1 MEMFNERLREF
12 RISLGIDTKQEMADK
27 LGMSV
32 DLYTKL
38 ENGVR
43 TPSKQALK
51 KIIDFSGI
59 PEVYWLYGITEQND
73 EYINK
78 RDILSS
84 TRECLESLIK
94 IGLIK
99 DVELT
104 EEVKTVLLAALKADI
119 QHLLDKEKS
128 NR

>member
-1 MEMFNERLREF
+1 MFNERLREF

>member
-1 MEMFNERLREF
+1 MFNERLREF

-32 DLYTKL
+32 DLHTKL

-43 TPSKQALK
+43 NPSKQALK

-104 EEVKTVLLAALKADI
+104 EEAKTVLLAALKADI

>member
-1 MEMFNERLREF
+1 MFNERLREF

-43 TPSKQALK
+43 NPSKQALK